1 MRKARSRAG
10 LTLDVVA
17 ERMGASRRAVSKLES
32 TGLHAPLVTPQEAAL
47 EIRAFVS
54 RNAA

>member
-32 TGLHAPLVTPQEAAL
+32 TGLHVPLVTPQEAAL